1 MEFWIELVVSVLL
14 VVGAGFVFIGSLG
27 LAKLPDFYTRL
38 HAPTKATTLG
48 MGCLLIASM
57 ILVTYQQ
64 GYLSLHELLIT
75 LFLLITAPVTAHMLS
90 KTAMHHNL
98 EIVDKTSD
106 KALTKRARER
116 INPYPNPSNSD
127 PSDSDPASGS

>member
-1 MEFWIELVVSVLL
+1 MEFWIELVVSVLI
-14 VVGAGFVFIGSLG
+14 VAGAVFVFIGALG

-48 MGCLLIASM
+48 MGCLLVASM

-75 LFLLITAPVTAHMLS
+75 LFLLITAPVTAHMLA
-90 KTAMHHNL
+90 KTAMHHKL
-98 EIVDKTSD
+98 EILNETSGKD
-106 KALTKRARER
+106 VASSARER
-116 INPYPNPSNSD
+116 
-127 PSDSDPASGS
+127 ASLTPKPPHNEG

>member
-1 MEFWIELVVSVLL
+1 MEFWIDLIVSVLL
-14 VVGAGFVFIGSLG
+14 VVGAIFVFIGSLG

-57 ILVTYQQ
+57 VLVTYQQ

-75 LFLLITAPVTAHMLS
+75 LFLLITAPVTAHMLA
-90 KTAMHHNL
+90 KTAMHHKL
-98 EIVDKTSD
+98 DIHQTTSD
-106 KALTKRARER
+106 KDLSERARER
-116 INPYPNPSNSD
+116 INP
-127 PSDSDPASGS
+127 

>member
-1 MEFWIELVVSVLL
+1 MEFWIELVVSILL
-14 VVGAGFVFIGSLG
+14 VIGGIFVLVGSLG

-38 HAPTKATTLG
+38 HGPTKATTLG

-75 LFLLITAPVTAHMLS
+75 LFLLITAPVTAHMLA
-90 KTAMHHNL
+90 KTAAHHELDIL
-98 EIVDKTSD
+98 ERTSD
-106 KALTKRARER
+106 KALAERARER
-116 INPYPNPSNSD
+116 MNP
-127 PSDSDPASGS
+127 

>member
-14 VVGAGFVFIGSLG
+14 VIGGIFVLVGSLG

-75 LFLLITAPVTAHMLS
+75 LFLLITAPVTAHMLA
-90 KTAMHHNL
+90 KTAMHHKLNIL
-98 EIVDKTSD
+98 EKTSD
-106 KALTKRARER
+106 KALAERARER
-116 INPYPNPSNSD
+116 MNP
-127 PSDSDPASGS
+127 

>member
-1 MEFWIELVVSVLL
+1 MEFWIELVVSVFL
-14 VVGAGFVFIGSLG
+14 VAGAVFVFIGSFG

-48 MGCLLIASM
+48 MSCLLIASM

-75 LFLLITAPVTAHMLS
+75 LFLLITAPVTAHMLA
-90 KTAMHHNL
+90 KTAMHHKL
-98 EIVDKTSD
+98 EILDKTTEQEL
-106 KALTKRARER
+106 AARARER
-116 INPYPNPSNSD
+116 MSPQQSE
-127 PSDSDPASGS
+127 

>member
-1 MEFWIELVVSVLL
+1 MEFWIELVASIFL
-14 VVGAGFVFIGSLG
+14 VAGAIFVFIGSWG

-57 ILVTYQQ
+57 VMGSYQQ

-75 LFLLITAPVTAHMLS
+75 LFLLITAPVTAHMLA
-90 KTAMHHNL
+90 KTALHHKL
-98 EIVDKTSD
+98 DIVDKTSD
-106 KALTKRARER
+106 KKLSQRARER
-116 INPYPNPSNSD
+116 MIP
-127 PSDSDPASGS
+127 

>member
-1 MEFWIELVVSVLL
+1 MEFLIELVVSVLL
-14 VVGAGFVFIGSLG
+14 VTGGVFVLVGSLG

-38 HAPTKATTLG
+38 HGPTKATTLG

-75 LFLLITAPVTAHMLS
+75 LFLLITAPVTAHMLA
-90 KTAMHHNL
+90 KTAMHHELDIL
-98 EIVDKTSD
+98 EKTSE
-106 KALTKRARER
+106 KALVQRARER
-116 INPYPNPSNSD
+116 MNP
-127 PSDSDPASGS
+127 

>member
-1 MEFWIELVVSVLL
+1 MEFLIELVVSVLL
-14 VVGAGFVFIGSLG
+14 VTGGIFVLVGSLG

-38 HAPTKATTLG
+38 HGPTKATTLG

-75 LFLLITAPVTAHMLS
+75 LFLLITAPVTAHMLA
-90 KTAMHHNL
+90 KTAMHHELDIL
-98 EIVDKTSD
+98 EKTSE
-106 KALTKRARER
+106 KALVQRARER
-116 INPYPNPSNSD
+116 MNP
-127 PSDSDPASGS
+127 